1 MDVAEHQDWRDNILV
16 LVERRNLRTHKSIPD
31 NKSGKKIGET
41 KVIKLKIDDTPE
53 DAYFNSLKELAEFL
67 GVNRSTLDTAKH
79 RYSDRPNHFWI
90 NGYPITIIEPCM
102 QTKRAKYLRE
112 YHKKK
117 KDNK

>member
-1 MDVAEHQDWRDNILV
+1 M
-16 LVERRNLRTHKSIPD
+16 
-31 NKSGKKIGET
+31 
-41 KVIKLKIDDTPE
+41 IKLKIDDTPE
-53 DAYFNSLKELAEFL
+53 DAYFNSMKELAEFL
-67 GVNRSTLDTAKH
+67 GVNRATLDTAKR
-79 RYSDRPNHFWI
+79 RYADNPNHFWI

>member
-1 MDVAEHQDWRDNILV
+1 LDVAEHQDGYNNILV
-16 LVERRNLRTHKSIPD
+16 LVEGRDLRTHKSIPD
-31 NKSGKKIGET
+31 NKSGKEIGET
-41 KVIKLKIDDTPE
+41 AMIKLKIDDTPE

-79 RYSDRPNHFWI
+79 RYSDRLNHFWI